1 MDTTPKQQTHN
12 FESSAHMRAYT
23 QTIDF
28 QKGDSKKVD
37 ATKCRLFKNNNT
49 VIFV

>member
-1 MDTTPKQQTHN
+1 MSKRPEPKQQTHN
-12 FESSAHMRAYT
+12 FESSAHMRT
-23 QTIDF
+23 QTVDF